1 MLIISAIL
9 GFLIFSY
16 ISCTIALYLD
26 ARYEITDVSNKK
38 VDLFF
43 ALTMGLFV
51 ASIVAFSSF
60 KKLNFRFDFHNKI
73 IELGEKHGKQD
84 KDPTYQLE
92 KAVFGKKQ

>member
-1 MLIISAIL
+1 MIISAIL

-26 ARYEITDVSNKK
+26 ARYDITDVGDKK
-38 VDLFF
+38 VDLLF
-43 ALTMGLFV
+43 ASIMGLFV
-51 ASIVAFSSF
+51 VAVVAFYSI
-60 KKLNFRFDFHNKI
+60 KKLNFKFDFHNKI

-92 KAVFGKKQ
+92 KAVFGEKR